1 MHFFLLRRKL
11 FERRKILHFSL
22 YYLLCLTLYLF
33 WVWRQVHSDPGWREV
48 GQGGA
53 AHGGSRDH
61 EGLITHGG
69 GSTSWAK
76 GLPRKGKTEGI
87 GDKKGGRGAMVKV
100 EGGNRESHKKD
111 DG

>member
-1 MHFFLLRRKL
+1 M
-11 FERRKILHFSL
+11 
-22 YYLLCLTLYLF
+22 
-33 WVWRQVHSDPGWREV
+33 HSDPGWREV

-69 GSTSWAK
+69 WGTSWAK

-87 GDKKGGRGAMVKV
+87 GDKKRGQRSNGESRGGK
-100 EGGNRESHKKD
+100 
-111 DG
+111 